1 MGKVQVYVWRHNKK
15 FHSYSMIDEPSV
27 NNNFYLDAIAIVLAE
42 SLDEALALLQ
52 REEQGWCI
60 EDLRKI
66 SPQVYSLAEAKIL
79 FTDLNR

>member
-1 MGKVQVYVWRHNKK
+1 MQIYVWRHNKK

-42 SLDEALALLQ
+42 SQEEALTLLQ
-52 REEQGWCI
+52 QKEQGWCI

-66 SPQVYSLAEAKIL
+66 SPQIYALDEATVL